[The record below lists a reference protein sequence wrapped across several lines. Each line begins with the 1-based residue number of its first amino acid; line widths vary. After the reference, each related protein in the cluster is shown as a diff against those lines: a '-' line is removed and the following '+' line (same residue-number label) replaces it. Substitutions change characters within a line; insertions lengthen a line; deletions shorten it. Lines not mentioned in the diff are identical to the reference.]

1 MQRPLQE
8 VAQAIHPSR
17 LILCGTTSNAISA
30 GMATHR
36 LLFVCLGN
44 ICRSPM
50 AEGVFRRVAQEE
62 GVLDRFEIDSAGLG
76 NWHVGQAPDSRAQ
89 AAARSRGVDISDQ
102 SARQVTKGDFVRF
115 DLLLAMDGSNFDELV
130 ELAPKSARHKI
141 RRFLDFA
148 PHVGAE
154 DVPDPFFGG
163 TEGFNHALDLIE
175 AAARGLLAELLSAEE
190 TGRSA
195 TPRQA

>member
-1 MQRPLQE
+1 VRAAGAARSGRGLPGQ
-8 VAQAIHPSR
+8 
-17 LILCGTTSNAISA
+17 LILQGLGLNAISA
-30 GMATHR
+30 GMAKHR

-89 AAARSRGVDISDQ
+89 AAARTRGVDISDQ
-102 SARQVTKGDFVRF
+102 SARQVTSEDFARF
-115 DLLLAMDGSNFDELV
+115 DLLLAMDGSNYDDLV

-163 TEGFNHALDLIE
+163 TEGFDHALDLIE
-175 AAARGLLAELLSAEE
+175 AAARGLLADLLSDKARR
-190 TGRSA
+190 TRSA
-195 TPRQA
+195 P